1 MTNIIRVRKYETRT
15 FYPEAKY
22 NAKYSMAVRA
32 GNLVF
37 LRGQTGFDLDGRFH
51 GVGDVTIQA
60 DNACKCVK
68 TLLKECGASVN
79 NICKI
84 TTYITDPRHRE
95 QVYDVISKHFDGIY
109 PCGTGV
115 VVQALATPEMLVEID
130 VSAVI

>member
-1 MTNIIRVRKYETRT
+1 MTEIIRVRKYETRT
-15 FYPEAKY
+15 FYPDAKY

-68 TLLKECGASVN
+68 TLLEELLS
-79 NICKI
+79 
-84 TTYITDPRHRE
+84 RR
-95 QVYDVISKHFDGIY
+95 
-109 PCGTGV
+109 
-115 VVQALATPEMLVEID
+115 
-130 VSAVI
+130 VSCHTQDMACLPTS